1 MDSILF
7 DASNEPYSLEAEQA
21 VLGCLL
27 MEPGCYL
34 NIADVLRSEC
44 FYIPQ
49 HKEIYATIVNLETV
63 GEKYD
68 ALIVLEELKGRGV
81 YDDAGGKNYLAQL
94 AQIVPSTANV
104 TAYAKIVKEKY
115 VLRTLMS
122 TAKEI
127 MNDAASYEASADEI
141 LNSAEQKIYDI
152 RQGRGT
158 SGPEKLSEIISNEVY
173 EDLRKKTSPDR
184 EKYLGVPTGF
194 STLDKLTTGFNKSDL
209 VLVGARPAMGKTSFA
224 LNVARNMSVIGRKKV
239 VFFSLEMSKEQLAQR
254 ILSTEARIMGSKFR
268 TGEIEPDEWNRIA
281 EAALALNDA
290 ELYFDDTS
298 NITVPEMK
306 ARIRRMKN
314 VDCVIIDY
322 LQLMT
327 GSKKT
332 DNRVQEVS
340 EITRSLKLM
349 AKDLRIPVITLSQLN
364 RSTDAR
370 GKAHRPQMA
379 DLRESGSIE
388 QDADIILM
396 LYREGYYEKE
406 DKSPKGG
413 NQPVEVEPQDD
424 TKAQVLVVKNRHGS
438 TGDVDLNWIK
448 EFTLFTTPEL
458 HRDE

>member
-1 MDSILF
+1 MDNILL
-7 DASNEPYSLEAEQA
+7 DSSQEPYSIEAEQA

-27 MEPGCYL
+27 IDPNCLLSVVE
-34 NIADVLRSEC
+34 ILRSEC
-44 FYIPQ
+44 FYVPQ
-49 HKEIYATIVNLETV
+49 HREIFSTIINLDALS
-63 GEKYD
+63 EKYD
-68 ALIVLEELKGRGV
+68 ALIVLEELKSKGV

-94 AQIVPSTANV
+94 AQSAISTANV
-104 TAYAKIVKEKY
+104 VAYAKIVKEKF
-115 VLRTLMS
+115 VLRTLMT

-127 MNDAASYEASADEI
+127 INDAAGQEASADEI

-152 RQGRGT
+152 RQGRNT
-158 SGPEKLSEIISNEVY
+158 QGPEKLGDIISNEVY

-194 STLDKLTTGFNKSDL
+194 SSLDRLTTGFNKSDL

-224 LNVARNMSVIGRKKV
+224 LNVARNMAVIGRRKV

-254 ILSTEARIMGSKFR
+254 ILSTEARVEGAKFR
-268 TGEIEPDEWNRIA
+268 TGEIEPDEWTRIA
-281 EAALALNDA
+281 EAAVALNDA

-327 GSKKT
+327 GSKRT

-396 LYREGYYEKE
+396 LYREGYYEKDDNKKNE
-406 DKSPKGG
+406 M
-413 NQPVEVEPQDD
+413 VEVDAQDD

-458 HRDE
+458 TRNE